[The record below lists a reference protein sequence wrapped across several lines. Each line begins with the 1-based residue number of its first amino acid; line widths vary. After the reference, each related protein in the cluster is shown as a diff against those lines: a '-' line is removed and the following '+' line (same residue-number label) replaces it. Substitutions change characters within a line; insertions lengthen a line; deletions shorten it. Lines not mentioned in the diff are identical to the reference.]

1 MNKKSAEPSRENR
14 LLSPFCRVAFHA
26 QLLTA
31 VLLMVLGCS
40 APSSDAPGLVQDD
53 EAEQSTSQSETTSED
68 DTTPEDETESDPAD
82 TESENGDEEEI
93 AQPPYA
99 VGTTRLQVQ
108 YGDRELPLQLWYPTA
123 DIGAGQP
130 TAHFEAPGARRDQL
144 AALFEE
150 APADCVRVTM
160 DAIQDAEPLTGTAWP
175 LILFSHCHSCLRFSA
190 FGIAE
195 HLAANGFVVAAPD
208 HVENTLFEELAGN
221 PGPLNGDFL
230 TTRAADIRAVLDSLL
245 SGTAGAFAELQFD
258 ESRIGMFGHS
268 YGAVTTG
275 RVLQDDSRVKA
286 GVAIAAPIE
295 NPMIPG
301 VSVASLTRPLLYL
314 VATEDNSITE
324 VGNFLLRQNYDNHPA
339 PAWKV
344 EVTDAGHWSFS
355 EICGLVEMF
364 EPGCGQATRQTNP
377 FDEVTYIDNVLARTI
392 ARDYVLAFFQYTLL
406 GSLDAEVFL
415 SGPSPFPDVEVSHH
429 Q

>member
-1 MNKKSAEPSRENR
+1 MNERIAPPHTMRR
-14 LLSPFCRVAFHA
+14 LINFLDRGALRNP
-26 QLLTA
+26 LLILLFIALASCTKESTDAHNVVPDNGA
-31 VLLMVLGCS
+31 VDPTPVNE
-40 APSSDAPGLVQDD
+40 ATPGDD
-53 EAEQSTSQSETTSED
+53 SED
-68 DTTPEDETESDPAD
+68 EVPGTATDTNDTAD
-82 TESENGDEEEI
+82 L

-99 VGTTRLQVQ
+99 VGTTLLQVR
-108 YGDRELPLQLWYPTA
+108 YDNRELPLQLWYPTTA
-123 DIGAGQP
+123 VGSGQP
-130 TAHFEAPGARRDQL
+130 TAHFEPVGPRRDRL
-144 AALFEE
+144 AALFDE

-160 DAIQDAEPLTGTAWP
+160 DAIQDAQPLTGTAWP
-175 LILFSHCHSCLRFSA
+175 LIVFSHCHSCIRFSA

-208 HVENTLFEELAGN
+208 HVDNTLFEELDGN
-221 PGPLNGDFL
+221 PGPLNGEFL
-230 TTRAADIRAVLDSLL
+230 TTRASDIRTVLDSLL
-245 SGTAGAFAELQFD
+245 GGTAGAFPNLQFD

-301 VSVASLTRPLLYL
+301 VSVESLTRPLLYL

-324 VGNFLLRQNYDNHPA
+324 VGNFLLRRNYDNHPA

-364 EPGCGQATRQTNP
+364 QPGCGEGTRQTNP
-377 FDEVTYIDNVLARTI
+377 FAEVTYINNALARTI
-392 ARDYVLAFFQYTLL
+392 ARDYVLAFFQHTLL
-406 GSLDAEVFL
+406 GSLEAEAFL
-415 SGPSPFPDVEVSHH
+415 SAPSGIPAVEVAHH
-429 Q
+429 P